1 MLNNFKLTIKVFL
14 SYRNTIAFVSL
25 IGLTFSCANDPNS
38 VSFDYGTKNDSARHY
53 FLKGWEEILDNGR
66 WTESEAAFRKAVEL
80 DPNWALGKSLVGRI
94 TRDLE
99 ERQKLLQEL
108 EALKDQIGTD
118 ERKLLDVNLL
128 SLKASNNRDQGI
140 KNTQE
145 FNEFRMQLAETNFG
159 DFARKHPVDD
169 YFKAEYIEFLH
180 ANQGAQVALDSLNAL
195 ATPAQK
201 QLGFYIAYKAA
212 LEIELGNIEAAIEL
226 SKTLNEK
233 MTDPSYTAPL
243 MLQAQIY
250 MAQDS
255 LEEAKQY
262 VDKVVEMD
270 SNHLIAVGLQ
280 NYLNSELNKFQ

>member
-1 MLNNFKLTIKVFL
+1 MLKNLKKSIAVAFC
-14 SYRNTIAFVSL
+14 YNTILVFTSL
-25 IGLTFSCANDPNS
+25 IGITFSCTDMNTDSA
-38 VSFDYGTKNDSARHY
+38 SFDYGTKSDSARHY

-99 ERQKLLQEL
+99 ERQKILQEL
-108 EALKDQIGTD
+108 EAVKDQVGPD
-118 ERKLLDVNLL
+118 ERKLIEVNML
-128 SLKASNNRDQGI
+128 SLEAANNRDQGI

-145 FNEFRMQLAETNFG
+145 FNKSRMQLAETNFG
-159 DFARKHPVDD
+159 DFARKYPSDD

-180 ANQGAQVALDSLNAL
+180 ANHGAQVALDSLNAM
-195 ATPAQK
+195 ATSAQK
-201 QLGFYIAYKAA
+201 QLGFYISYSASME
-212 LEIELGNIEAAIEL
+212 LELGNLDKTIEL
-226 SKTLNEK
+226 SRKLNEK

-243 MLQAQIY
+243 MLQARIY

-255 LEEAKQY
+255 LLKAKAY

-270 SNHLIAVGLQ
+270 ANHIIALGLQ
-280 NYLNSELNKFQ
+280 SRINNSLNK